1 MIGSL
6 NIIHNWYFSLAVLVL
21 TISFTQFSQAT
32 NTLEIGQSITDGQT
46 LVSAGENFVLGFFSP
61 GNSTN
66 RYVGVWYYRVPEQT
80 VIWVANGRNP
90 IPNKNSGVLTITRDG
105 SFMILDS
112 SRGSSYLLANGS
124 SLKNPSA
131 KILDTGNLVFGETN
145 PDGNEGKILWQSFDY
160 PTDSL
165 LPYMKLVLNKST
177 GENHVLTSWRS
188 AEDPAPGEYAFGVDT
203 NGNINIWKNGIS
215 QWKSRARNG
224 QIFTAAP
231 DLSSTYILNFSSP
244 SDEKVGSFSYTTN
257 NNSVITR
264 LVIRMTGQMNRFSW
278 SVSRQMWILYW
289 EQPKRG
295 CNVSSLC
302 GAYGICS
309 ESAFPTCECLEGF
322 EPASVRDWTAGVWS
336 VGCRRKIK
344 LRCGVNRSVDEG
356 DDVFVKLS
364 KVGFGKAQP
373 QPLRIGSQEECK
385 VACMRNCSCFAY
397 AYEKG
402 CYVWEGDLFN
412 LQQLQDDDET
422 GRDIYLRVARE
433 RKEAPTSSDPSR
445 QRKDKLDKG
454 WNKDPG
460 LHVFSFAQI
469 SAVTNN
475 FSLANKLGQGG
486 FGPVYKGN
494 LLGGEEIAVKRLSK
508 SSGQGIEEFKN
519 EVTLIANVQ
528 HTNLVKLLGCCTE
541 GEEKMLIYE
550 YMPNKSLDSFLFDPS
565 KKKLLDW
572 TKRIHIIDGIAQGLL
587 YLHTYSR
594 LRIIH
599 RDLKASNI
607 LLDGEMNPKISDF
620 GLARIVDRN
629 ESRANTNRVVGTYG
643 YMSPEYAMEGVF
655 SVKSDVYSFGVLL
668 LEIVTGNK
676 NSNFYC
682 FDRSLNLLAYAW
694 ELWKEG
700 KIIELM
706 DRSLVDSSVIPEL
719 TRYLHVALLCV
730 QESASSR
737 PSMSDAVS
745 MLRNEVVTLPVAM
758 KPAFLIRRP
767 SLQQQSERSKQE
779 AVSTNDASISTLE
792 AR

>member
-1 MIGSL
+1 MI
-6 NIIHNWYFSLAVLVL
+6 
-21 TISFTQFSQAT
+21 
-32 NTLEIGQSITDGQT
+32 
-46 LVSAGENFVLGFFSP
+46 
-61 GNSTN
+61 
-66 RYVGVWYYRVPEQT
+66 
-80 VIWVANGRNP
+80 
-90 IPNKNSGVLTITRDG
+90 
-105 SFMILDS
+105 
-112 SRGSSYLLANGS
+112 
-124 SLKNPSA
+124 
-131 KILDTGNLVFGETN
+131 
-145 PDGNEGKILWQSFDY
+145 
-160 PTDSL
+160 
-165 LPYMKLVLNKST
+165 
-177 GENHVLTSWRS
+177 
-188 AEDPAPGEYAFGVDT
+188 
-203 NGNINIWKNGIS
+203 
-215 QWKSRARNG
+215 
-224 QIFTAAP
+224 
-231 DLSSTYILNFSSP
+231 
-244 SDEKVGSFSYTTN
+244 
-257 NNSVITR
+257 
-264 LVIRMTGQMNRFSW
+264 
-278 SVSRQMWILYW
+278 
-289 EQPKRG
+289 
-295 CNVSSLC
+295 
-302 GAYGICS
+302 
-309 ESAFPTCECLEGF
+309 
-322 EPASVRDWTAGVWS
+322 
-336 VGCRRKIK
+336 
-344 LRCGVNRSVDEG
+344 
-356 DDVFVKLS
+356 
-364 KVGFGKAQP
+364 
-373 QPLRIGSQEECK
+373 
-385 VACMRNCSCFAY
+385 
-397 AYEKG
+397 
-402 CYVWEGDLFN
+402 GDLFN

-445 QRKDKLDKG
+445 QRKGGRNKRLLWIMIGVIIPIISIILVGIFMFYLKRRTKDKDKLDKG

-494 LLGGEEIAVKRLSK
+494 LLGGEEIAV
-508 SSGQGIEEFKN
+508 
-519 EVTLIANVQ
+519 
-528 HTNLVKLLGCCTE
+528 
-541 GEEKMLIYE
+541 
-550 YMPNKSLDSFLFDPS
+550 KSLDSFLFDPS

-719 TRYLHVALLCV
+719 TR
-730 QESASSR
+730 
-737 PSMSDAVS
+737 
-745 MLRNEVVTLPVAM
+745 
-758 KPAFLIRRP
+758 RP

>member
-244 SDEKVGSFSYTTN
+244 SDDKVGSFSYTTN

-336 VGCRRKIK
+336 VGCKRKIK

-445 QRKDKLDKG
+445 QRKG
-454 WNKDPG
+454 
-460 LHVFSFAQI
+460 VCCE
-469 SAVTNN
+469 
-475 FSLANKLGQGG
+475 
-486 FGPVYKGN
+486 PV
-494 LLGGEEIAVKRLSK
+494 VSM
-508 SSGQGIEEFKN
+508 
-519 EVTLIANVQ
+519 
-528 HTNLVKLLGCCTE
+528 
-541 GEEKMLIYE
+541 EK
-550 YMPNKSLDSFLFDPS
+550 K
-565 KKKLLDW
+565 
-572 TKRIHIIDGIAQGLL
+572 
-587 YLHTYSR
+587 
-594 LRIIH
+594 
-599 RDLKASNI
+599 
-607 LLDGEMNPKISDF
+607 
-620 GLARIVDRN
+620 
-629 ESRANTNRVVGTYG
+629 
-643 YMSPEYAMEGVF
+643 
-655 SVKSDVYSFGVLL
+655 
-668 LEIVTGNK
+668 
-676 NSNFYC
+676 
-682 FDRSLNLLAYAW
+682 DRSLENK
-694 ELWKEG
+694 EVEWKTVERF
-700 KIIELM
+700 KAKRCKSVREKSSHRHSIQFK
-706 DRSLVDSSVIPEL
+706 DSKRTLYPSSNALGEETSNMPVAEEEIVVATGSGASPSANGGASAEEAEL
-719 TRYLHVALLCV
+719 TNSTSGSKDISLAAVEETNQVVEVGKLVGL
-730 QESASSR
+730 SSGGPR
-737 PSMSDAVS
+737 IFV
-745 MLRNEVVTLPVAM
+745 
-758 KPAFLIRRP
+758 
-767 SLQQQSERSKQE
+767 
-779 AVSTNDASISTLE
+779 
-792 AR
+792 

>member
-1 MIGSL
+1 MIGSP

-21 TISFTQFSQAT
+21 KISFTQFSQAT

-66 RYVGVWYYRVPEQT
+66 RYVGVWYYKVPEQT

-112 SRGSSYLLANGS
+112 SRGSSYLLANWS
-124 SLKNPSA
+124 ALKNPSA

-145 PDGNEGKILWQSFDY
+145 PDGNEGEILWQSFDY

-203 NGNINIWKNGIS
+203 NDNINIWKNGIS

-231 DLSSTYILNFSSP
+231 DLSSTNILNFSSP

-264 LVIRMTGQMNRFSW
+264 LVISRTGQTNRFSW
-278 SVSRQMWILYW
+278 SVNRQMWIIYW

-322 EPASVRDWTAGVWS
+322 EPASVRDWNAGVWS
-336 VGCRRKIK
+336 VGCKRKIK
-344 LRCGVNRSVDEG
+344 LRCGENRSVDDG

-373 QPLRIGSQEECK
+373 QPLIIGSQEECK

-412 LQQLQDDDET
+412 LQQLQEDDET

-433 RKEAPTSSDPSR
+433 RKEAPTSSDPSSL
-445 QRKDKLDKG
+445 QKG
-454 WNKDPG
+454 CRLIRDPLIVSLVG
-460 LHVFSFAQI
+460 NPLRAFA
-469 SAVTNN
+469 V
-475 FSLANKLGQGG
+475 SLWEKPSRRHSIQFKEETSNR
-486 FGPVYKGN
+486 PVAK
-494 LLGGEEIAVKRLSK
+494 EEIVVATGSGASPFANGGASVEEAELTNSTSGSKDIPLAAIEETNQVVEVGRLVGL
-508 SSGQGIEEFKN
+508 SSGGPGIF
-519 EVTLIANVQ
+519 V
-528 HTNLVKLLGCCTE
+528 
-541 GEEKMLIYE
+541 
-550 YMPNKSLDSFLFDPS
+550 
-565 KKKLLDW
+565 
-572 TKRIHIIDGIAQGLL
+572 
-587 YLHTYSR
+587 
-594 LRIIH
+594 
-599 RDLKASNI
+599 
-607 LLDGEMNPKISDF
+607 
-620 GLARIVDRN
+620 
-629 ESRANTNRVVGTYG
+629 
-643 YMSPEYAMEGVF
+643 
-655 SVKSDVYSFGVLL
+655 
-668 LEIVTGNK
+668 
-676 NSNFYC
+676 
-682 FDRSLNLLAYAW
+682 
-694 ELWKEG
+694 
-700 KIIELM
+700 
-706 DRSLVDSSVIPEL
+706 
-719 TRYLHVALLCV
+719 
-730 QESASSR
+730 
-737 PSMSDAVS
+737 
-745 MLRNEVVTLPVAM
+745 
-758 KPAFLIRRP
+758 
-767 SLQQQSERSKQE
+767 
-779 AVSTNDASISTLE
+779 
-792 AR
+792 

>member
-1 MIGSL
+1 
-6 NIIHNWYFSLAVLVL
+6 
-21 TISFTQFSQAT
+21 
-32 NTLEIGQSITDGQT
+32 
-46 LVSAGENFVLGFFSP
+46 
-61 GNSTN
+61 
-66 RYVGVWYYRVPEQT
+66 
-80 VIWVANGRNP
+80 
-90 IPNKNSGVLTITRDG
+90 
-105 SFMILDS
+105 MILDS
-112 SRGSSYLLANGS
+112 SRGSSYLLAIGS

-177 GENHVLTSWRS
+177 GENHFLTSWRS

-203 NGNINIWKNGIS
+203 NDNINIWKNGIS
-215 QWKSRARNG
+215 QWKSRARSG

-231 DLSSTYILNFSSP
+231 DSSSSYILNFSSP
-244 SDEKVGSFSYTTN
+244 SDEKLGSYSYTTN

-264 LVIRMTGQMNRFSW
+264 LVIR
-278 SVSRQMWILYW
+278 
-289 EQPKRG
+289 
-295 CNVSSLC
+295 
-302 GAYGICS
+302 
-309 ESAFPTCECLEGF
+309 
-322 EPASVRDWTAGVWS
+322 
-336 VGCRRKIK
+336 
-344 LRCGVNRSVDEG
+344 
-356 DDVFVKLS
+356 
-364 KVGFGKAQP
+364 
-373 QPLRIGSQEECK
+373 
-385 VACMRNCSCFAY
+385 
-397 AYEKG
+397 
-402 CYVWEGDLFN
+402 DLFN
-412 LQQLQDDDET
+412 LQQLQDGDET

-433 RKEAPTSSDPSR
+433 RKEAPTSSDPSSLR
-445 QRKDKLDKG
+445 KGGRNKRLLWIMIGVIIPIISIILISIFMFYLKRRTKDKDKLDKG

-460 LHVFSFAQI
+460 LHVFSFSQI

-475 FSLANKLGQGG
+475 FSPTNKLGQGG

-494 LLGGEEIAVKRLSK
+494 LPGGEEIAVKR
-508 SSGQGIEEFKN
+508 
-519 EVTLIANVQ
+519 
-528 HTNLVKLLGCCTE
+528 LLGCCTE

-587 YLHTYSR
+587 YLHTFSR

-620 GLARIVDRN
+620 GLARIVDQN

-643 YMSPEYAMEGVF
+643 YMSPEYAMEGFF

-676 NSNFYC
+676 NGNFNH
-682 FDRSLNLLAYAW
+682 FDRSLNLLGYAW
-694 ELWKEG
+694 ELWKE
-700 KIIELM
+700 
-706 DRSLVDSSVIPEL
+706 
-719 TRYLHVALLCV
+719 
-730 QESASSR
+730 ESASDR
-737 PSMSDAVS
+737 PSMSDVVS

-758 KPAFLIRRP
+758 KPAFRIRRP
-767 SLQQQSERSKQE
+767 SLLQQYEGSKKE
-779 AVSTNDASISTLE
+779 GVSINDASVSMLE